1 MDTRLNFSQQMQ
13 QRMSMS
19 PQMIQSIQIMSLPVE
34 DLRERIFEEVE
45 KNPALEIL
53 GDGKFINRGPVDN
66 TRVSTRVG
74 SSVESDDFQAFIENT
89 QGYQESLQDHLL
101 AQIRVIPLT
110 EDELRIGERI
120 IQNLDD
126 KGFNA
131 SDPENILDATDSL
144 GTMQKVLQIVRNLD
158 PVGTACNNVEESL
171 LVQAQSYSNCP
182 PLVTEILKNHFPL
195 MGKKRPAL
203 IQKALEE
210 RGVSCTLK
218 RVEEAMDFIKT
229 LDPYPAR
236 WFSKG
241 KNSYVEPE
249 IFIRRAS
256 EEETEETGNK
266 FIVDFADDI
275 IPQVGLSN
283 IYTQLLE
290 NKRLEGDEKKFLQDS
305 IKEGKWFLSAIEMR
319 KTNIVKIVQYIV
331 AFQELFF
338 DKGPGYLKPLRLKD
352 IADVLEIHEATVSR
366 IVNSKYLQC
375 EWGLFNLKYFFTNAV
390 STTLIKSSEDNE
402 NKVPMVA
409 SKESVKHVLQEIIQE
424 HEKDPGGKKL
434 SDEKLSKLLAERG
447 VSVARRTVAKYRSE
461 LQIESSFDRT

>member
-1 MDTRLNFSQQMQ
+1 MDTRLTYSQQMQ

-45 KNPALEIL
+45 KNPALEVL
-53 GDGKFINRGPVDN
+53 SDGKFSNRGPVDT
-66 TRVSTRVG
+66 TRVSSRVG

-89 QGYQESLQDHLL
+89 QDYQESLQDHLL
-101 AQIRVIPLT
+101 SQLRVIPLT

-144 GTMQKVLQIVRNLD
+144 GTMQKMLQIVRNLD
-158 PVGTACNNVEESL
+158 PVGTACKNVEESL
-171 LVQAQSYSNCP
+171 LFQAQSYSTCP
-182 PLVTEILKNHFPL
+182 SIVPEILQNHFAL

-203 IQKALEE
+203 IQKALEDS
-210 RGVSCTLK
+210 GVSCSLEV
-218 RVEEAMDFIKT
+218 VEEAMDFIKS
-229 LDPYPAR
+229 LEPYPAR
-236 WFSKG
+236 WFSNG

-256 EEETEETGNK
+256 PEEIEEVGTK
-266 FIVDFADDI
+266 FIVEFADDI
-275 IPQVGLSN
+275 IPQVGLST

-290 NKRLEGDEKKFLQDS
+290 NKTLVGDEKKFLQDS
-305 IKEGKWFLSAIEMR
+305 VKEGKWFLSAIEMR
-319 KTNIVKIVQYIV
+319 KTNIIKIAQYII

-338 DKGPGYLKPLRLKD
+338 EKGPGYLKPLRLKD
-352 IADVLEIHEATVSR
+352 VADVLEIHEATVSR

-375 EWGLFNLKYFFTNAV
+375 EWGLYNLKYFFTNAV
-390 STTLIKSSEDNE
+390 STTVIKSSENKDN
-402 NKVPMVA
+402 KIPVVA

-424 HEKDPGGKKL
+424 HEKDPSGKKL

-461 LQIESSFDRT
+461 LQIESSFDRN